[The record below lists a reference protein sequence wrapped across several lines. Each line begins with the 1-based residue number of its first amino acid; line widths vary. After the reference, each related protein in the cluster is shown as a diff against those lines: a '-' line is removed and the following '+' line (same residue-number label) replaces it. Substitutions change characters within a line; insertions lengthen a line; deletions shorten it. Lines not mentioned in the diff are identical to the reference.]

1 MHLLIIR
8 FGDYLDIFGFL
19 EEICLHLIL
28 DENPVIDD
36 DGFYGVC
43 SSVIKI
49 SETSNKIDGEIG
61 IGYGFD
67 ATGNR
72 LWGVYRFME
81 EESGE

>member
-1 MHLLIIR
+1 M
-8 FGDYLDIFGFL
+8 
-19 EEICLHLIL
+19 
-28 DENPVIDD
+28 DENPAIDD
-36 DGFYGVC
+36 DGFYGMC

-72 LWGVYRFME
+72 PWGIYRFIGE
-81 EESGE
+81 EKAEWCCESFLQWLNEVIDRNGRLLD